1 MVNIR
6 WMETRAPSP
15 YKTSKSNVLIPSL
28 NTSLEAAKSTF
39 LLPLISPYRMATLD
53 NTTHSTSSTRK
64 GTSTCKRFKLS
75 AIFSNS
81 TTVTRWSTCMVLVA
95 QSLHITVEVPIAS
108 QWMVTS
114 STHVSMESKRSF
126 SAINKPLLTAS
137 YTAQQTSPKSLMK
150 SITISNHSKSLRWI
164 KSSRFWSSL
173 LMVSSVTWTRPL
185 TKSCAAPKIL

>member
-6 WMETRAPSP
+6 WMETRVPSP
-15 YKTSKSNVLIPSL
+15 YRTSKSNVHIPSL
-28 NTSLEAAKSTF
+28 NTSLEVAKLIF
-39 LLPLISPYRMATLD
+39 LSPLISPYRMATLD
-53 NTTHSTSSTRK
+53 NPTHSTSSTRK

-75 AIFSNS
+75 AISSNS

-95 QSLHITVEVPIAS
+95 QFLHIIVEVPTAS
-108 QWMVTS
+108 RWMVTS

-137 YTAQQTSPKSLMK
+137 CTAQQTSLKSLMK

-164 KSSRFWSSL
+164 KSSQFWSSL
-173 LMVSSVTWTRPL
+173 LMV
-185 TKSCAAPKIL
+185 

>member
-1 MVNIR
+1 
-6 WMETRAPSP
+6 METRAPSP
-15 YKTSKSNVLIPSL
+15 YRTSKSNVHIPSL
-28 NTSLEAAKSTF
+28 NTSLEAVKLTF

-64 GTSTCKRFKLS
+64 RTNTCKRFKLS
-75 AIFSNS
+75 VISSNS

-114 STHVSMESKRSF
+114 STHVSMESKRS
-126 SAINKPLLTAS
+126 SNAINKPLLTAS
-137 YTAQQTSPKSLMK
+137 CTAQQTLPKSLMK

-185 TKSCAAPKIL
+185 TKLCAAPKIL